1 MQDGAWSQ
9 AFSELAATTMQAL
22 VRLWKQD
29 IVQVGLAIG
38 MFLAL
43 ALPLLIVIL
52 LLWYIDS
59 TGWRPA
65 GGFYKIG
72 IGSGDPLLEPIAYS
86 AGINMLFVSMSPVR
100 CLAPKGGTART

>member
-1 MQDGAWSQ
+1 MQ
-9 AFSELAATTMQAL
+9 AFSELVASVVQAL
-22 VRLWKQD
+22 VLLWKQE

-59 TGWRPA
+59 TGWRPS

-72 IGSGDPLLEPIAYS
+72 LRAGDSLLDPRVYA
-86 AGINMLFVSMSPVR
+86 AGFNLLFVSVIPGRS
-100 CLAPKGGTART
+100 